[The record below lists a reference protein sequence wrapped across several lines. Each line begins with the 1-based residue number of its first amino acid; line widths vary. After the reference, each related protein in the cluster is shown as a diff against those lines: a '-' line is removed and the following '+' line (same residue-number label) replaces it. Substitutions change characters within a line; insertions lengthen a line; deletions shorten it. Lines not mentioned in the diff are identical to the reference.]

1 MNGKIILLA
10 GRNSRDYA
18 DVIFITGL
26 DDLAVFSNGLGNIE
40 RRQNGSYRDP
50 Q

>member
-1 MNGKIILLA
+1 MILLA
-10 GRNSRDYA
+10 ARNSLDYA
-18 DVIFITGL
+18 KVIFITGL
-26 DDLAVFSNGLGNIE
+26 DDLAVFSNGFGNIE